1 MGLVWAGKVASQ
13 KLGAKGGL
21 SPVCPRPNPILSILT
36 RSQIL
41 KLLVILKQE
50 DKMKEVKKSA
60 AVRQRESRAKKLA
73 GLTEGEKE
81 SARKAESQRR
91 AARRLRVKIEG

>member
-1 MGLVWAGKVASQ
+1 M
-13 KLGAKGGL
+13 GAKGGL
-21 SPVCPRPNPILSILT
+21 SHVCHRPNPILSILT

-60 AVRQRESRAKKLA
+60 AVRQRESRARKLA
-73 GLTEGEKE
+73 SRSEDEIRAAKEK
-81 SARKAESQRR
+81 ASQRR
-91 AARRLRVKIEG
+91 AELRHREKLER

>member
-1 MGLVWAGKVASQ
+1 M
-13 KLGAKGGL
+13 GAKGGL
-21 SPVCPRPNPILSILT
+21 SHVCHRPNPILSILT

-60 AVRQRESRAKKLA
+60 AVRQRESRA
-73 GLTEGEKE
+73 
-81 SARKAESQRR
+81 RKAATLCEDEIRAAKEKASQRR
-91 AARRLRVKIEG
+91 AELRHREKLER

>member
-50 DKMKEVKKSA
+50 DKMTYSKTKEATKKRA
-60 AVRQRESRAKKLA
+60 QRAKKA
-73 GLTEGEKE
+73 GSSSEGEIKAAKE
-81 SARKAESQRR
+81 KASQRR
-91 AARRLRVKIEG
+91 AELRLRAKMEG

>member
-1 MGLVWAGKVASQ
+1 MSRECHRL
-13 KLGAKGGL
+13 
-21 SPVCPRPNPILSILT
+21 NHILTDLT
-36 RSQIL
+36 RSLIFEF
-41 KLLVILKQE
+41 LVILKQE
-50 DKMKEVKKSA
+50 DKMKEVKMSA

>member
-1 MGLVWAGKVASQ
+1 MIKLNLKKNMKNPNSKNASRMRTQ
-13 KLGAKGGL
+13 
-21 SPVCPRPNPILSILT
+21 
-36 RSQIL
+36 
-41 KLLVILKQE
+41 
-50 DKMKEVKKSA
+50 
-60 AVRQRESRAKKLA
+60 RAKKLA